1 MTDRPQPWYTP
12 GPPQQPVP
20 GNPYAQDGSGP
31 PPGSPPPP
39 PPRRRRFGGAPVLA
53 VAVVLLLVAAAG
65 GVYAVTDGTWG
76 RSAGPVA
83 KESPGPASSAPA
95 SSAPPPGA
103 PAARTPQPQKIP
115 TTAEIDAARKP
126 GDATAWI
133 VDDRTDLPKGNH
145 RAHDLWTVDGAVVQA
160 LHRKVAAYRL
170 SDGAELW
177 SVPLPTAVC
186 ETPANPAPDGKVVI
200 VRQERPDDER
210 GNRCNQLQMI
220 DLKSGKQGWHK
231 QLPETGSGDNS
242 FIVYSAIS
250 GGTFAIARSMKAT
263 AYRVAD
269 GSELYDIP
277 WENPGKCYP
286 DDVAGGSRLLV
297 SSDCAISMDRSKNYS
312 RLREINPR
320 TGKVLWR
327 HRTSPGRQFGSLISV
342 DPVVFTTVNAEDT
355 TSDWPVV
362 ALGPKGKLRTSVWGI
377 KSDDPLRT
385 LHPLRAEK
393 GRAALVYESASPDG
407 PGRTFVMGPGGAGT
421 EKVLLKHPAAAAAA
435 ETRMAGGRLAYMDGR
450 VVVTSS
456 GVSGLDTDRQARM
469 LSFAPARP

>member
-1 MTDRPQPWYTP
+1 M
-12 GPPQQPVP
+12 
-20 GNPYAQDGSGP
+20 
-31 PPGSPPPP
+31 
-39 PPRRRRFGGAPVLA
+39 
-53 VAVVLLLVAAAG
+53 
-65 GVYAVTDGTWG
+65 
-76 RSAGPVA
+76 A

-103 PAARTPQPQKIP
+103 PAARTPQPQRIP

-286 DDVAGGSRLLV
+286 DDVAGGTRLLV

-312 RLREINPR
+312 QAPR
-320 TGKVLWR
+320 DR
-327 HRTSPGRQFGSLISV
+327 PAHRQGPVAPPDLPRPAVRQPDLGRS
-342 DPVVFTTVNAEDT
+342 
-355 TSDWPVV
+355 
-362 ALGPKGKLRTSVWGI
+362 
-377 KSDDPLRT
+377 
-385 LHPLRAEK
+385 
-393 GRAALVYESASPDG
+393 
-407 PGRTFVMGPGGAGT
+407 
-421 EKVLLKHPAAAAAA
+421 
-435 ETRMAGGRLAYMDGR
+435 GRLHHRERRRHHVRLAGR
-450 VVVTSS
+450 RPRPEGEAPHHHRPAGE
-456 GVSGLDTDRQARM
+456 GVRALRRK
-469 LSFAPARP
+469 RVRR